1 MHQPRLIVRLAVAL
15 IAFVIGI
22 SSTLLFNYLRP
33 SPRVSQPAPYVFV
46 KRELVTTP
54 HAHAPCG
61 HHDAA
66 TMQPAFAWQLEVPP
80 PPEPPP
86 PPPPPRVRT
95 R

>member
-1 MHQPRLIVRLAVAL
+1 MHQPRLIVRLAIAL

-33 SPRVSQPAPYVFV
+33 SPRVSQPAQYVFV
-46 KRELVTTP
+46 KREFVATP
-54 HAHAPCG
+54 HVHGPCG
-61 HHDAA
+61 HDAA
-66 TMQPAFAWQLEVPP
+66 TVQPAFEWRLDVPP

-86 PPPPPRVRT
+86 PPPPPRART